1 MLTEFFTLC
10 NDDHHARQFTYLE
23 INQHYIWNKK
33 DKQWKRRTNNQRCPQ
48 VPRILACNPKEGERY
63 YLRMLLNIVKG
74 PRSYEEVR
82 TYDGR
87 IHTTFKAAAIA
98 RGLLEDDQE
107 WDRCME
113 EASHNCMAPQI
124 RGLFAIILVYSD
136 PTNPTALFQK
146 HYTHMADDF

>member
-1 MLTEFFTLC
+1 MLTEIFTLC
-10 NDDHHARQFTYLE
+10 NDDPHARQFTYLE

-33 DKQWKRRTNNQRCPQ
+33 DKQWKQRSNNQTCPQ
-48 VPRILACNPKEGERY
+48 VPRILACNPREGEHY

-82 TYDGR
+82 TYNGT